1 VKKRGSRSLLDTLK
15 ITKFLEK
22 IAAGTAVPGG
32 GSVAAL
38 NAALAASLTEMVAN
52 LTIGKKGYEA
62 AEKEM
67 REIAARTSEFR
78 KKLAKDIDND
88 AAAYNEVLKAFKMA
102 KNTEKEIDRRNKAI
116 QGGFKNAAMVPLGVA
131 RDALKIMELIGK
143 VVRKGNKNAAIDG
156 AVGALA
162 ARAAVKGALCNVK
175 TNLNFIDDH
184 KFVKEMTLEV
194 QTLERQVEKK
204 EKEILSHVDI

>member
-1 VKKRGSRSLLDTLK
+1 LLEALK

-22 IAAGTAVPGG
+22 VGAGAAVPGG

-38 NAALAASLTEMVAN
+38 NAALAAGLTEMVAN
-52 LTIGKKGYEA
+52 LTVGKKGYESVEKDMQKIA
-62 AEKEM
+62 SKSAEL
-67 REIAARTSEFR
+67 R

-102 KNTEKEIDRRNKAI
+102 KNTEKERDRRTRAI
-116 QGGFKNAAMVPLGVA
+116 QTGFKNAARVPLDVA
-131 RDALKIMELIGK
+131 RDALDIMEMTSK
-143 VVRKGNKNAAIDG
+143 VVRKGNKNAAVDG

-162 ARAAVKGALCNVK
+162 ARAAVRGALYNVR

-184 KFVKEMTLEV
+184 KFVKEMGQQVEL
-194 QTLERQVEKK
+194 LERLAEKK

>member
-1 VKKRGSRSLLDTLK
+1 LLEALK

-22 IAAGTAVPGG
+22 VGAGAAVPGG

-38 NAALAASLTEMVAN
+38 NAALAAGLTEMVAN
-52 LTIGKKGYEA
+52 LTVGKKGYESVEKDMQKIA
-62 AEKEM
+62 SKSAEL
-67 REIAARTSEFR
+67 R

-102 KNTEKEIDRRNKAI
+102 KNTEKERDRRTRAI
-116 QGGFKNAAMVPLGVA
+116 QTGFKNAARVPLDVA
-131 RDALKIMELIGK
+131 RDALDIMEMTSK
-143 VVRKGNKNAAIDG
+143 VVRKGNKNAAVDG

-162 ARAAVKGALCNVK
+162 ARAAVRGALYNVR

-184 KFVKEMTLEV
+184 KFVKEMGQQVEL
-194 QTLERQVEKK
+194 LERLAKRK

>member
-1 VKKRGSRSLLDTLK
+1 LLDALK
-15 ITKFLEK
+15 ISKFLEM

-52 LTIGKKGYEA
+52 LTVGKKGYEA
-62 AEKEM
+62 AEKDM
-67 REIAARTSEFR
+67 REIAARASAFR

-102 KNTEKEIDRRNKAI
+102 KNTEKEKDRRTGAI
-116 QGGFKNAAMVPLGVA
+116 QAGFKNAALVPLGVA
-131 RDALKIMELIGK
+131 RDAFKIMELTSK

-156 AVGALA
+156 AVATLAAKAAVMGALY
-162 ARAAVKGALCNVK
+162 NVK
-175 TNLNFIDDH
+175 ANLNFIDDH
-184 KFVKEMTLEV
+184 KFVKEMTQEV
-194 QTLERQVEKK
+194 HAIERQAEKK
-204 EKEILSHVDI
+204 EKEVLSHIDI

>member
-1 VKKRGSRSLLDTLK
+1 VKKKGSRSLLDTLK

>member
-1 VKKRGSRSLLDTLK
+1 MLDTLK

-52 LTIGKKGYEA
+52 LTVGKKGYEA
-62 AEKEM
+62 AEKDM
-67 REIAARTSEFR
+67 RQIAARASGFR

-102 KNTEKEIDRRNKAI
+102 KNTEKDKDRRTKAI
-116 QGGFKNAAMVPLGVA
+116 QAGFKNAALVPLGVA
-131 RDALKIMELIGK
+131 RDALDILELIGK

-162 ARAAVKGALCNVK
+162 ARAAVMGALYNVK

-184 KFVKEMTLEV
+184 KFVKEMAQEV
-194 QTLERQVEKK
+194 QTIEHLAERK
-204 EKEILSHVDI
+204 EKEVLSHVDI

>member
-1 VKKRGSRSLLDTLK
+1 MLDTLK

-22 IAAGTAVPGG
+22 IAEGTAAPGG

-38 NAALAASLTEMVAN
+38 NAALAASLAEMVAN
-52 LTIGKKGYEA
+52 LTVGKKGYEA
-62 AEKEM
+62 AEKDM
-67 REIAARTSEFR
+67 REIAAKAAEFR

-88 AAAYNEVLKAFKMA
+88 AAAYNEVLKAFKMP
-102 KNTEKEIDRRNKAI
+102 KDTEKDRDRRTKAI
-116 QGGFKNAAMVPLGVA
+116 QVSFKNAARVPLGVA
-131 RDALKIMELIGK
+131 RDALNIMELTSR

-156 AVGALA
+156 AVGALT
-162 ARAAVKGALCNVK
+162 ARAAVMGALYNVK

-184 KFVKEMTLEV
+184 KFVKEMTQEV
-194 QTLERQVEKK
+194 QTIEHQAEKK

>member
-1 VKKRGSRSLLDTLK
+1 LLEALK

-52 LTIGKKGYEA
+52 LTVGKKGYEA
-62 AEKEM
+62 AEKDM
-67 REIAARTSEFR
+67 RQIAARASGFR

-102 KNTEKEIDRRNKAI
+102 KNTEKDKDRRTKAI
-116 QGGFKNAAMVPLGVA
+116 QAGFKNAALVPLGVA
-131 RDALKIMELIGK
+131 RDALDIMELIGK

-162 ARAAVKGALCNVK
+162 ARAAVMGALYNVK

-184 KFVKEMTLEV
+184 KFVKEMAQEV
-194 QTLERQVEKK
+194 QTIEHLAERK
-204 EKEILSHVDI
+204 EKEVLSHVDI

>member
-1 VKKRGSRSLLDTLK
+1 LLDTLK

-52 LTIGKKGYEA
+52 LTVGKKGYEA
-62 AEKEM
+62 AEKDM
-67 REIAARTSEFR
+67 RQIAARASGFR

-102 KNTEKEIDRRNKAI
+102 KNTEKDKDRRTKAI
-116 QGGFKNAAMVPLGVA
+116 QAGFKNAALVPLGVA
-131 RDALKIMELIGK
+131 RDALDIMELIGK

-162 ARAAVKGALCNVK
+162 ARAAVMGALYNVK

-184 KFVKEMTLEV
+184 KFVKEMAQEV
-194 QTLERQVEKK
+194 QTIEHLAERK
-204 EKEILSHVDI
+204 EKEVLSHVDI

>member
-1 VKKRGSRSLLDTLK
+1 LLDTLK

-62 AEKEM
+62 AEKDM
-67 REIAARTSEFR
+67 REIAARASEFR

-88 AAAYNEVLKAFKMA
+88 AAAYNEVIKAFKMA

-184 KFVKEMTLEV
+184 KFVKEMTQEV
-194 QTLERQVEKK
+194 QTLEHQVERK

>member
-1 VKKRGSRSLLDTLK
+1 MLDTLK

>member
-1 VKKRGSRSLLDTLK
+1 LLDSLK

-52 LTIGKKGYEA
+52 LTVGKKGYEA
-62 AEKEM
+62 AEKDM
-67 REIAARTSEFR
+67 REIAARASGFR

-102 KNTEKEIDRRNKAI
+102 KNTEKDIDRRTKAI
-116 QGGFKNAAMVPLGVA
+116 QAGFKNAALVPLGVA
-131 RDALKIMELIGK
+131 RDALNVMELIGK

-162 ARAAVKGALCNVK
+162 ARAAIMGALYNVK

-184 KFVKEMTLEV
+184 KFVKEMTQEV
-194 QTLERQVEKK
+194 QTIERQVDRK

>member
-1 VKKRGSRSLLDTLK
+1 MLDTLK

-88 AAAYNEVLKAFKMA
+88 AAAYNAVLKAFKMA

-184 KFVKEMTLEV
+184 KFVKEMTQEV
-194 QTLERQVEKK
+194 QTLEHQVERK

>member
-1 VKKRGSRSLLDTLK
+1 MLDSLK

-52 LTIGKKGYEA
+52 LTVGKKGYEA
-62 AEKEM
+62 AEKDM
-67 REIAARTSEFR
+67 RQIAARASGFR

-102 KNTEKEIDRRNKAI
+102 KNTEKDIDRRTKAI
-116 QGGFKNAAMVPLGVA
+116 QAGFKNAALVPLGVA
-131 RDALKIMELIGK
+131 RDALNVMELIGK

-162 ARAAVKGALCNVK
+162 ARAAIIGALYNVK

-184 KFVKEMTLEV
+184 KFVKEMTQEV
-194 QTLERQVEKK
+194 QTIERQVDRK

>member
-1 VKKRGSRSLLDTLK
+1 MLDTLK

-38 NAALAASLTEMVAN
+38 NAALAASLAEMVAN
-52 LTIGKKGYEA
+52 LTVGKKGYEA
-62 AEKEM
+62 AEKDM
-67 REIAARTSEFR
+67 RQIAARASGFR

-102 KNTEKEIDRRNKAI
+102 RDTEKDIDRRTKAI
-116 QGGFKNAAMVPLGVA
+116 QAGFKNAALVPLGVA
-131 RDALKIMELIGK
+131 RDALNIMELIGK

-162 ARAAVKGALCNVK
+162 ARAAVMGALYNVK

-184 KFVKEMTLEV
+184 KFVKEMAQEV
-194 QTLERQVEKK
+194 ETLERQAEKK
-204 EKEILSHVDI
+204 EKEVLSHVDL

>member
-1 VKKRGSRSLLDTLK
+1 MLDTLK

-38 NAALAASLTEMVAN
+38 NAALAASLAEMVAN

-62 AEKEM
+62 AEKDM
-67 REIAARTSEFR
+67 REIAARASEFR

-88 AAAYNEVLKAFKMA
+88 AAAYNAVLKAFKMT

-116 QGGFKNAAMVPLGVA
+116 QDGFKNAAAVPLGVT

-162 ARAAVKGALCNVK
+162 ASAAVKGALWNVK

-184 KFVKEMTLEV
+184 KFVKEMTQEV
-194 QTLERQVEKK
+194 QALELQVERK